1 MTKKRPSISIDPK
14 VLQSLLNAIP
24 NPILWIS
31 EHDEVLGMNE
41 SAEKAWNIKKEPF
54 LGRKLPYALSP
65 SQSEENVLC
74 SALIHIEEN
83 EYPGLIVKTDLP
95 QSSDN
100 QTWDVIS
107 RYLLKPSKQN
117 TSDDEKTNQDIYHYM
132 ENIIAEVPIS
142 VYWMNKEYVYLGCSN
157 DMAKLLGLKSRHDIV
172 GKTYRDLYDEQS
184 GAHYQKVDQEVI
196 EQGVSLTI
204 EEPLHQPDGTKE
216 IYLSKK
222 IPLKNAQK
230 TIIGMLGVSI
240 NITERI
246 KMEQALELA
255 KKQAEEANAA
265 KTAFIANMSHD
276 IRTPLTGVI
285 GLSEILEQTLRNTS
299 DREKAHML
307 HDSGEELLHMLNEI
321 LDDVRAGNLRENDV
335 KIESFDVHQ
344 CIHDLIRLESPATSI
359 KHLALQADIASN
371 VPRYIAS
378 DRNKIHRI
386 LLNLTGNAIKFTQS
400 GCVTLRIDCLNRES
414 NKVHLKFSVSDTG
427 IGIPEAVQTEV
438 FNRFFKVSSSYKGI
452 YSGHGLGL
460 HIAQTYVG
468 LLGGHITLT
477 SKEGVGSTFHFDLE
491 CSLGKKPERITEHNA
506 PQIPPYSPSKTLY
519 LLLVEDNLIAL
530 NALELLL
537 KQKNYT
543 FASATTGKEAWE
555 LLNTHTFDL
564 MITDIGLPDISGTEL
579 TKQVREQEKKQNK
592 PYLPIIGLTGH
603 AKETALAECTE
614 SGIDEILSKPAK
626 IDTLHLLIQQLAQ
639 KKPKDEQEVITDSTP
654 RKSSPTAGLP
664 GTEEELFQLEQ
675 FPVFDEELA
684 LKQCPDR
691 PLLITLL
698 ESCISESMQQDITQL
713 KEAHKQQNWEQI
725 EKTAHKIKGGMTYLG
740 AQKMRFACQYFER
753 YYKAGHHKLFEPL
766 YQQIILVNDETCT
779 FLRLWLE
786 NNR

>member
-246 KMEQALELA
+246 KMEQALEL
-255 KKQAEEANAA
+255 
-265 KTAFIANMSHD
+265 
-276 IRTPLTGVI
+276 
-285 GLSEILEQTLRNTS
+285 
-299 DREKAHML
+299 
-307 HDSGEELLHMLNEI
+307 
-321 LDDVRAGNLRENDV
+321 
-335 KIESFDVHQ
+335 
-344 CIHDLIRLESPATSI
+344 
-359 KHLALQADIASN
+359 
-371 VPRYIAS
+371 
-378 DRNKIHRI
+378 
-386 LLNLTGNAIKFTQS
+386 
-400 GCVTLRIDCLNRES
+400 
-414 NKVHLKFSVSDTG
+414 
-427 IGIPEAVQTEV
+427 
-438 FNRFFKVSSSYKGI
+438 
-452 YSGHGLGL
+452 
-460 HIAQTYVG
+460 
-468 LLGGHITLT
+468 
-477 SKEGVGSTFHFDLE
+477 
-491 CSLGKKPERITEHNA
+491 
-506 PQIPPYSPSKTLY
+506 
-519 LLLVEDNLIAL
+519 
-530 NALELLL
+530 
-537 KQKNYT
+537 
-543 FASATTGKEAWE
+543 
-555 LLNTHTFDL
+555 
-564 MITDIGLPDISGTEL
+564 
-579 TKQVREQEKKQNK
+579 
-592 PYLPIIGLTGH
+592 
-603 AKETALAECTE
+603 
-614 SGIDEILSKPAK
+614 
-626 IDTLHLLIQQLAQ
+626 
-639 KKPKDEQEVITDSTP
+639 
-654 RKSSPTAGLP
+654 
-664 GTEEELFQLEQ
+664 
-675 FPVFDEELA
+675 
-684 LKQCPDR
+684 
-691 PLLITLL
+691 
-698 ESCISESMQQDITQL
+698 
-713 KEAHKQQNWEQI
+713 
-725 EKTAHKIKGGMTYLG
+725 
-740 AQKMRFACQYFER
+740 
-753 YYKAGHHKLFEPL
+753 
-766 YQQIILVNDETCT
+766 
-779 FLRLWLE
+779 
-786 NNR
+786 